1 MDSNKGRSSTAVAT
15 NSAFRGFFAFVA
27 LEAAVPM
34 QTGMG
39 NGRFCWYCI
48 SRAMLTMTFRM
59 DDDAMGIF
67 DTHQR
72 AAGDACLLEG

>member
-27 LEAAVPM
+27 LEIAVPM
-34 QTGMG
+34 QVGIG
-39 NGRFCWYCI
+39 DGRLYWYCI
-48 SRAMLTMTFRM
+48 SSVMLTMNFRV